1 MQLAIYFKEEKMLNI
16 YCSNIHHKTCFPKFS
31 FLFFV
36 LFCFLIANYS
46 AWANEAQQEFP
57 LKIGFI
63 AFDHGD
69 YDLKHLDEV
78 ERVFN
83 QLQSFSDT
91 TSLHLIGHSHSK
103 ADQASKKLALMR
115 AEIVRDELINLGFEA
130 APIRIDHDVQNLVS
144 SDTLLNGVSVL
155 ISSET
160 ETVAMVIQ
168 PDPSIV
174 PLQNISFEQSYTNTQ
189 PESDICSLVN
199 MQVGS
204 LRTNLEREI
213 SDCGYIMGRWRFG
226 DGDEVIDWHIPVA
239 YSIVVDD
246 SLVGLLQLIERNY
259 QIRAHIHELD
269 DSIDFFP
276 TIRDRGNRNQ

>member
-1 MQLAIYFKEEKMLNI
+1 MLNI

-31 FLFFV
+31 YLFFV
-36 LFCFLIANYS
+36 FFCFLIANYS

-83 QLQSFSDT
+83 QVQTLSDFI
-91 TSLHLIGHSHSK
+91 SLYLIGHSHSQ
-103 ADQASKKLALMR
+103 ADQASKKLAHMR
-115 AEIVRDELINLGFEA
+115 AETVRDELIDLGYKA
-130 APIRIDHDVQNLVS
+130 APIIIDYDVQNFVS

-155 ISSET
+155 ISAENGAVTNINQSE
-160 ETVAMVIQ
+160 
-168 PDPSIV
+168 PSIV
-174 PLQNISFEQSYTNTQ
+174 SVQNLPIQQSYTNTQ

-226 DGDEVIDWHIPVA
+226 DGDEVIDWHVPVA
-239 YSIVVDD
+239 YSIAVDN

-269 DSIDFFP
+269 SSIDFFP

>member
-1 MQLAIYFKEEKMLNI
+1 MLKNYCITSVFSKTGYLVAKHTLIFFSILLHLGSTAVWAEKPQSVDFI
-16 YCSNIHHKTCFPKFS
+16 RVG
-31 FLFFV
+31 FV
-36 LFCFLIANYS
+36 
-46 AWANEAQQEFP
+46 
-57 LKIGFI
+57 

-69 YDLKHLDEV
+69 YRLEQLNEVDSIFNHL
-78 ERVFN
+78 
-83 QLQSFSDT
+83 QTFSDT
-91 TSLHLIGHSHSK
+91 VSIHLIGHSHSE
-103 ADQASKKLALMR
+103 ADQASKKLAQMR
-115 AEIVRDELINLGFEA
+115 AETVRDELINLGYEA
-130 APIRIDHDVQNLVS
+130 SSIVIDYDVQNLVS

-226 DGDEVIDWHIPVA
+226 DGDEVIDWHVPVA
-239 YSIVVDD
+239 YSIAVDN

-259 QIRAHIHELD
+259 KIRAHIHELD

>member
-1 MQLAIYFKEEKMLNI
+1 MLNI
-16 YCSNIHHKTCFPKFS
+16 YCYKFLQMTS
-31 FLFFV
+31 YSKLVQILFV
-36 LFCFLIANYS
+36 SFCFFNVNYS
-46 AWANEAQQEFP
+46 AWANETQQALP
-57 LKIGFI
+57 LKIGFV

-69 YDLKHLDEV
+69 YRLKQLDEV

>member
-1 MQLAIYFKEEKMLNI
+1 MLNI
-16 YCSNIHHKTCFPKFS
+16 YCYKFLQKTSNSK
-31 FLFFV
+31 LFQILFV
-36 LFCFLIANYS
+36 SFCFFNVNYS
-46 AWANEAQQEFP
+46 AWANETQQALP
-57 LKIGFI
+57 LKIGFV

-69 YDLKHLDEV
+69 YRLKQLDEV

>member
-1 MQLAIYFKEEKMLNI
+1 MLYNYCFKFLQKTSYFKLVQI
-16 YCSNIHHKTCFPKFS
+16 
-31 FLFFV
+31 FFV
-36 LFCFLIANYS
+36 SFCFFNFKYS
-46 AWANEAQQEFP
+46 AWANEVHQEYP

-69 YDLKHLDEV
+69 YRLKQLDEV

-91 TSLHLIGHSHSK
+91 TSLYLTGHSHSK

-130 APIRIDHDVQNLVS
+130 APIRIDHDVQNFVS

-160 ETVAMVIQ
+160 EAVAMVIQ

-174 PLQNISFEQSYTNTQ
+174 SLQNISFGQSYTNTQ

>member
-16 YCSNIHHKTCFPKFS
+16 YCYKFLQMTS
-31 FLFFV
+31 YSKLVQILFV
-36 LFCFLIANYS
+36 SFCFFNVNYS
-46 AWANEAQQEFP
+46 AWANETQQALP
-57 LKIGFI
+57 LKIGFV

-69 YDLKHLDEV
+69 YRLKQLDEV